1 MFNLSP
7 RIAEE
12 LSDSSSADGSV
23 RSVSFTRALD
33 SEQRT
38 EDGQSRAEDEG
49 PRAEDERLRAE
60 DGESC
65 AEDEESRAED
75 EGLFSWSYAEAT
87 AA

>member
-49 PRAEDERLRAE
+49 PRAED
-60 DGESC
+60 GESC
-65 AEDEESRAED
+65 AEDEEPRAED
-75 EGLFSWSYAEAT
+75 EELFSWSYAEAT

>member
-1 MFNLSP
+1 MFDLSP
-7 RIAEE
+7 RIVEE

-49 PRAEDERLRAE
+49 PRAED
-60 DGESC
+60 GESC

-75 EGLFSWSYAEAT
+75 EELFSWSYAEAT